1 MPGGLIQL
9 VAYGAQDVYL
19 TGDPQISFFKAKYS
33 RYTNFA
39 CESIRQDIM
48 GTVGSGQ
55 TISFTLS
62 RSGDLVSGLFMQTK
76 FQRGPSNPG
85 DPQAYYSG
93 EQLFDHVD
101 VYIGGQKVMEFDH
114 EWFRMYWELYYD
126 FTLAQAY
133 VNMANWGNEQE
144 GYFRTLYMPIPLW
157 FNNLDY
163 GRALPLIALQYH
175 DVEIKIRLCNI
186 ENIPGINPNFTPE
199 VSCYAKYIFLDTQ
212 ERTWFA
218 SNPHEYL
225 IQQVQMNRFPLIVD
239 ENQREFNYSLNFNHP
254 TKALI
259 WCTTPG
265 LAYHGQYTAEPEE
278 QDSEILSV
286 MESGV
291 LLMNGQ
297 ERFSRRLG
305 AYFGNEDPWGS
316 FQTFTSSGIYT
327 YGFGIACGKPEP
339 SGTCNFSRIDNAT
352 LRFRTKA
359 AVVANPNVPGVVT
372 DQMTVTTSNILNTVL
387 VFAPNYNILRIVS
400 GMGGL
405 AYAN

>member
-1 MPGGLIQL
+1 MTGGLTQL

-19 TGDPQISFFKAKYS
+19 TGEPQISFFKSKYS

-39 CESIRQDIM
+39 CESIQQDIM
-48 GTVGSGQ
+48 GTIGSDQ
-55 TISFTLS
+55 TISLTLK
-62 RSGDLVSGLFMQTK
+62 RSGDLISGLFMQAK
-76 FQRGPSNPG
+76 FQRGPSSPG
-85 DPQAYYSG
+85 DPEAYYSA
-93 EQLFDHVD
+93 EQLIDHLE
-101 VYIGGQKVMEFDH
+101 VYIGGQKVLEFDH

-126 FTLAQAY
+126 YTTAQAY

-144 GYFRTLYMPIPLW
+144 GYFRTLYVPLPLW
-157 FNNLDY
+157 FNLFDY

-175 DVEIKIRLCNI
+175 DVEIKIKLCNI
-186 ENIPGINPNFTPE
+186 QDIPGINPAFTPE
-199 VSCYAKYIFLDTQ
+199 VTCYAKYIFLDTN
-212 ERTWFA
+212 ERRWFA
-218 SNPHEYL
+218 QNPHEYL
-225 IQQVQMNRFPLIVD
+225 IQQVQTNRFQFAVD
-239 ENQREFNYSLNFNHP
+239 QTEREFNFNLNFNHP

-265 LAYHGQYTAEPEE
+265 AGYHGQYTALPEE
-278 QDSEILSV
+278 QDAEIYSV

-291 LLMNGQ
+291 LLLNGQ
-297 ERFSRRLG
+297 ERFTRRAG

-316 FQTFTSSGIYT
+316 YQTFTSSGIYT
-327 YGFGIACGKPEP
+327 YGFGIACAKPDP

-359 AVVANPNVPGVVT
+359 AVVNDPNVPGNVT
-372 DQMTVTTSNILNTVL
+372 ESMTVTTSNILNTVF
-387 VFAPNYNILRIVS
+387 VFAPNYNVLRIMS